1 MVPFA
6 GIAFLWFLGA
16 LRDRLGPQEDRFFAS
31 FFFGSGL
38 LFLAMFF
45 TAAAIIGALLLAFA
59 SRSGQPISTDTFHFA
74 RAVAFNIMNVYAVK
88 MAGVFMF
95 STSTVVIYTK
105 IAPLWIAILG
115 YALALVLLLRELF
128 DRLGLCRFAGVGFSN
143 QRLYFFRQLPPDR
156 SDPSGQHQ

>member
-1 MVPFA
+1 
-6 GIAFLWFLGA
+6 
-16 LRDRLGPQEDRFFAS
+16 
-31 FFFGSGL
+31 
-38 LFLAMFF
+38 MFF

-74 RAVAFNIMNVYAVK
+74 RPVAFNIMNVYAVK

-115 YALALVLLLRELF
+115 YALALVLLLGSYSIAWGFVVLPVWVFLISVYILF
-128 DRLGLCRFAGVGFSN
+128 DNFHLID
-143 QRLYFFRQLPPDR
+143 QI
-156 SDPSGQHQ
+156 HQDSTNK